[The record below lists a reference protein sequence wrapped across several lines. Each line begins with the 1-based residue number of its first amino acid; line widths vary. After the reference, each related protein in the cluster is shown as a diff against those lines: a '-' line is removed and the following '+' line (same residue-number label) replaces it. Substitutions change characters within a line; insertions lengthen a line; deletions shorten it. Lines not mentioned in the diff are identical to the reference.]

1 MRKYI
6 LLSLYIAIFG
16 ITQSVFA
23 QGNKIEVLNANT
35 FEMETRGNY
44 KVKKLIGDVQL
55 KQDATILRC
64 DSAYLFDETNFVE
77 AYQHVQINH
86 RDSLNFYGDF
96 LKYDGNKKLAR
107 LEKNVSMVDATS
119 ILTTQELEFDL
130 IELEFVLIKFEFVL
144 DFFAIFI

>member
-107 LEKNVSMVDATS
+107 LEKNVSMVETS
-119 ILTTQELEFDL
+119 ALTIPRKNRFPLT
-130 IELEFVLIKFEFVL
+130 
-144 DFFAIFI
+144 A

>member
-44 KVKKLIGDVQL
+44 KVKKQSEKSQGSNRNEIL
-55 KQDATILRC
+55 KNA
-64 DSAYLFDETNFVE
+64 FGV
-77 AYQHVQINH
+77 
-86 RDSLNFYGDF
+86 
-96 LKYDGNKKLAR
+96 
-107 LEKNVSMVDATS
+107 
-119 ILTTQELEFDL
+119 
-130 IELEFVLIKFEFVL
+130 
-144 DFFAIFI
+144 